1 MIELP
6 VSTWASSV
14 QVELGLWKLDKKD
27 YSKCDMIFDT
37 GAYMT
42 SIDTTIAK
50 RLGLNLSSGIKTTV
64 TGVGRSSIPV
74 TRVVIPKCR
83 LGKDF
88 ELGPILVDVLDF
100 PDDMPVQ
107 AVLGLNIIKEFICTI
122 DFTDTR
128 LIDNEKCDGMI
139 LMKPSFNASIIPSIE
154 NFNINESRFGLWT
167 ITHGTSKFSL

>member
-6 VSTWASSV
+6 ISTWASSV
-14 QVELGLWKLDKKD
+14 QIELGLWKLDKKD

-42 SIDTTIAK
+42 TIDTSIAK
-50 RLGLNLSSGIKTTV
+50 RLGLNLSSGIRGTV
-64 TGVGRSSIPV
+64 TGAGRSSIPV
-74 TRVVIPKCR
+74 TRVIVPKCR
-83 LGKDF
+83 LGIDF

-100 PDDMPVQ
+100 PDAMPVR
-107 AVLGLNIIKEFICTI
+107 AILGLNIIKEFICTI

-139 LMKPSFNASIIPSIE
+139 LMKPSFDTSTITSFE
-154 NFNINESRFGLWT
+154 NFDINESRFGLWT
-167 ITHGTSKFSL
+167 ITN

>member
-6 VSTWASSV
+6 ISTWASSV
-14 QVELGLWKLDKKD
+14 QVELGLWKLDKND
-27 YSKCDMIFDT
+27 YAKCDMIFDT

-50 RLGLNLSSGIKTTV
+50 RLGLNLASGLKGTV

-74 TRVVIPKCR
+74 IRVIIPKCR

-88 ELGPILVDVLDF
+88 ELGPVLVDVLDF

-107 AVLGLNIIKEFICTI
+107 AVLGLNIIKEFVCTI
-122 DFTDTR
+122 DFTDKR

-139 LMKPSFNASIIPSIE
+139 LMKPSFDSKDVPSME
-154 NFNINESRFGLWT
+154 YFNINESRFGLWT
-167 ITHGTSKFSL
+167 IA